1 MFALYTELRRHNK
14 LAEQR
19 SPMFESNRFAK
30 FWMYFM
36 ALFWIGYLI
45 FFGTMFA
52 FAMDGG
58 STEPYHV
65 MNAGFIFVM
74 VIDFMRR
81 FAFQKTPTQEMKP
94 YILLPVRKNRLID
107 LLLLR
112 SGMNGYNLLWLFFYV
127 PFGIL
132 TVTRFWGVWGVV
144 TYSLGI
150 WLLMLINT
158 DEQVLYYGTYFIR
171 VITPFYILIC
181 FNQLFGGALRGIGCA
196 TTPTA
201 IMLAS
206 FVAFR
211 QLYLFVTKL
220 IFGQNLLA
228 VSLAFPAGWLMC
240 SLLLT
245 IFYRRSR
252 LFTGQMEMPAERPAE
267 A

>member
-74 VIDFMRR
+74 VIDFMLR

-132 TVTRFWGVWGVV
+132 TVTRFYGVWGVV
-144 TYSLGI
+144 TYI
-150 WLLMLINT
+150 IH
-158 DEQVLYYGTYFIR
+158 R
-171 VITPFYILIC
+171 P
-181 FNQLFGGALRGIGCA
+181 
-196 TTPTA
+196 
-201 IMLAS
+201 
-206 FVAFR
+206 
-211 QLYLFVTKL
+211 
-220 IFGQNLLA
+220 
-228 VSLAFPAGWLMC
+228 
-240 SLLLT
+240 
-245 IFYRRSR
+245 RS
-252 LFTGQMEMPAERPAE
+252 
-267 A
+267 